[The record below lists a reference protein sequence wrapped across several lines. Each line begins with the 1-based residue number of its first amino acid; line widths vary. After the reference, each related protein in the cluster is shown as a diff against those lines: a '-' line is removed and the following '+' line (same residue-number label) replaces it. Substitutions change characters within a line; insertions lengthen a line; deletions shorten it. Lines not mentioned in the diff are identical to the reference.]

1 MDLQQHS
8 EEGRVGERNKI
19 NQDSLRD
26 RPHWMNVTP
35 GSRGRQFSP
44 ACLNH
49 PVVLSK
55 SGLYQPLAAQPNF
68 EQPGFGEYSD
78 VGP

>member
-35 GSRGRQFSP
+35 GSRGRQFSLWLHNLS
-44 ACLNH
+44 LNN
-49 PVVLSK
+49 PDLESNQMSALSISPQK
-55 SGLYQPLAAQPNF
+55 SDR
-68 EQPGFGEYSD
+68 E
-78 VGP
+78 